1 LVTASSKA
9 SPTTVVRRQKAEAEA
24 ALLASIVSSS
34 DDAIASKTLQ
44 GIVTSWNAAA
54 ERIFGYTAQEI
65 IGNSITMIIPK
76 DRMEEEREIL
86 ARIMRGERVDHFETL
101 RQRKDGQLIAISLTI
116 SPIRDA
122 DGRIIGASKIARDIS
137 ERKRIQEELQRLY
150 AMAQSEVKERKR
162 AEEMVRELNQH
173 LESRVK
179 ERTAELEAFSY
190 TIAHDLR
197 APLRAIH
204 RFSDILRE
212 DYGERLDTEGRDY
225 LARLAQG
232 AARMDRL
239 IEDLLEYSRIS
250 RADIHLHPIQL
261 AGIFRDVQVHLAADL
276 EEKNARLQI
285 DEPLPTVQGDRMLLL
300 QSLTNLVSNSLKFV
314 AKGTIPDVRAS
325 AEQRDDAVRI
335 TIRDNGVG
343 IAPEHH
349 QRVFQIFERLNCT
362 EAYPGTGV
370 GLAIVKM
377 AVHRM
382 NGRLGVESESGRGSC
397 FWIELR
403 AGATK

>member
-1 LVTASSKA
+1 VTASRKA
-9 SPTTVVRRQKAEAEA
+9 TPTTDVRRQKAETEA

-34 DDAIASKTLQ
+34 DDAIASKTIE
-44 GIVTSWNAAA
+44 GIVTSWNSAA
-54 ERIFGYTAQEI
+54 ERMFGYSAEEM
-65 IGNSITMIIPK
+65 IGTSITQVIPP
-76 DRMEEEREIL
+76 DRLEEEKEIL
-86 ARIMRGERVDHFETL
+86 ARIVRGERMDHFETI
-101 RQRKDGQLIAISLTI
+101 RRRKDGRLINVSLTI
-116 SPIRDA
+116 SPIRNTH
-122 DGRIIGASKIARDIS
+122 GRIIGASKIVRDITDQ
-137 ERKRIQEELQRLY
+137 KRIQEELQRLY
-150 AMAQSEVKERKR
+150 AVARTEILERKR
-162 AEEMVRELNQH
+162 AEEQVRELNQH
-173 LESRVK
+173 LEVRVK

-212 DYGERLDTEGRDY
+212 DYGQRLDSDGRDY

-250 RADIHLHPIQL
+250 RTDIHLHPLQL
-261 AGIFRDVQVHLAADL
+261 AAILRDAQIHLGADL
-276 EEKNARLQI
+276 EEKRARLQI
-285 DEPLPTVQGDRMLLL
+285 DEPLPVVQGDRMLLL
-300 QSLTNLVSNSLKFV
+300 QVLTNLISNALKFV
-314 AKGTIPDVRAS
+314 SKGTVPEVRVS
-325 AEQRDDAVRI
+325 AERREDAVRI
-335 TIRDNGVG
+335 LVRDNGFG

-349 QRVFQIFERLNCT
+349 QRVFQIFERLNAMD
-362 EAYPGTGV
+362 AYPGTGV

-382 NGRLGVESESGRGSC
+382 NGRLGVESEAGRGSC

-403 AGATK
+403 AGATP

>member
-1 LVTASSKA
+1 MTAARKGSS
-9 SPTTVVRRQKAEAEA
+9 STVARRQKAEAEA

-54 ERIFGYTAQEI
+54 ERIFGYTADEM
-65 IGNSITMIIPK
+65 IGQSITKIIPK

-86 ARIMRGERVDHFETL
+86 ARIVRGERMDHFETI
-101 RQRKDGQLIAISLTI
+101 RQRKNGQLIAISLTI

-122 DGRIIGASKIARDIS
+122 DGRITGASKIARDIS
-137 ERKRIQEELQRLY
+137 ERKRIQEELQKLY
-150 AMAQSEVKERKR
+150 LVAQNEIKERKR

-173 LESRVK
+173 LESRVR

-212 DYGERLDTEGRDY
+212 DYGERLDLDGRDY
-225 LARLAQG
+225 LVRLAQG

-250 RADIHLHPIQL
+250 RADIHLHPVQL
-261 AGIFRDVQVHLAADL
+261 SAILRDVQIHLAADL
-276 EEKNARLQI
+276 EEKQARLQI
-285 DEPLPTVQGDRMLLL
+285 DEPLPVIRGDRMLLL
-300 QSLTNLVSNSLKFV
+300 QSLTNLVSNALKFV
-314 AKGTIPDVRAS
+314 AKGTTPHVRVS
-325 AEQRDDAVRI
+325 AEQRDGAVRI
-335 TIRDNGVG
+335 SIRDNGLG

-349 QRVFQIFERLNCT
+349 QRVFQIFERLHAA
-362 EAYPGTGV
+362 EVYPGTGV

-397 FWIELR
+397 FWIELQ
-403 AGATK
+403 AGATP

>member
-1 LVTASSKA
+1 MTVSRKASS
-9 SPTTVVRRQKAEAEA
+9 TTTARRQKAETEA

-34 DDAIASKTLQ
+34 DDAIASKTLE

-54 ERIFGYTAQEI
+54 ERMFGYSAEEM
-65 IGNSITMIIPK
+65 IGKSITQVIPQ
-76 DRMEEEREIL
+76 DRLEEEKEIL
-86 ARIMRGERVDHFETL
+86 ARIVRGERVDHFETL
-101 RQRKDGQLIAISLTI
+101 RRRKDGQLIKVSLTI
-116 SPIRDA
+116 SPIRSTS
-122 DGRIIGASKIARDIS
+122 GRIIGASKIVRDITDQ
-137 ERKRIQEELQRLY
+137 RRIQEELQRLY
-150 AMAQSEVKERKR
+150 TIAQTEVLERKR
-162 AEEMVRELNQH
+162 AEDQVRELNQH
-173 LESRVK
+173 LEMRVK

-212 DYGERLDTEGRDY
+212 DYGQRLDSEGRDY
-225 LARLAQG
+225 LVRLAQG

-261 AGIFRDVQVHLAADL
+261 SAILRDAQIHVGADL
-276 EEKNARLQI
+276 EEKQARLHI
-285 DEPLPTVQGDRMLLL
+285 DEGLPIVLGDRMLLL
-300 QSLTNLVSNSLKFV
+300 QALTNLISNAVKFV
-314 AKGTIPDVRAS
+314 SKGTVPDVRVS
-325 AEQRDDAVRI
+325 AERRDDAVRI
-335 TIRDNGVG
+335 LVRDNGFG

-349 QRVFQIFERLNCT
+349 QRVFQIFERLNST

-403 AGATK
+403 AGAIS